1 MADPDKLSP
10 PSSCGMHH
18 TVLLCPKDLTGLTL
32 RSDGA
37 LSCQSGHRYP
47 VIDGVPVLLR
57 DDIEQTMDLAR
68 ASMSRARGEPE
79 SIDARNAD
87 LYLESLGISEAEKNM
102 AVELSRTDGRKV
114 DPVISVLVA
123 ATNGIAYKH
132 LVGSLSNYPIPNT
145 RLPQTSSKVMLDIG
159 CNWGRWSIASARKGY
174 RVVGIDPSLGAI
186 MAAKRVAKQL
196 GLTIDYICADARHLP
211 FRDNSFDTVFS
222 YSVIQHFSKDDAV
235 RTFMEIGRI
244 LKPSGNCL
252 VQMPNYLGI
261 RNLVHLFRRNFAE
274 GSGFEVR
281 YWGIEEL
288 QGTFE
293 QCIGPAKTSIHCYFG
308 LGLEPTDSHLMPRY
322 LRWVVGISEGLRKLS
337 TKLPW
342 LANVADS
349 VYVSAVKLREGTRA
363 SQLPFEKKPSV

>member
-1 MADPDKLSP
+1 MAEFDRLGA
-10 PSSCGMHH
+10 PSWCGMHH
-18 TVLLCPKDLTGLTL
+18 TVLLCPKDLTGLAL
-32 RSDGA
+32 RSDGV
-37 LSCQSGHRYP
+37 LWCEHGHRYP
-47 VIDGVPVLLR
+47 IIDGTPVLLR

-68 ASMSRARGEPE
+68 ASISRARGEPG
-79 SIDARNAD
+79 SIDGRNAG
-87 LYLESLGISEAEKNM
+87 LYLESLGVSEAEKNM
-102 AVELSRTDGRKV
+102 ALDLSRTDGRKV
-114 DPVISVLVA
+114 DPVISVLIG

-132 LVGSLSNYPIPNT
+132 LVGSLSDYPIPNIC
-145 RLPQTSSKVMLDIG
+145 LPQTSSKVMLDIG
-159 CNWGRWSIASARKGY
+159 CNWGRWSIAAARKGY

-211 FRDNSFDTVFS
+211 FRNNSFDTVFS
-222 YSVIQHFSKDDAV
+222 YSVIQHFSKGDAV
-235 RTFMEIGRI
+235 RTFNEIGRI

-261 RNLVHLFRRNFAE
+261 RNLVHLLRRNFAE

-293 QCIGPAKTSIHCYFG
+293 RCIGPAKISVHCYFG
-308 LGLEPTDSHLMPRY
+308 LGLEATDSHLMPRY
-322 LRWVVGISEGLRKLS
+322 VRWALGISESLRKLS

-342 LANVADS
+342 LANLADS
-349 VYVSAVKLREGTRA
+349 VYISAVKQA
-363 SQLPFEKKPSV
+363 